1 MSPTLALMLLM
12 AAPKAPPG
20 SELVISVP
28 RLDALATIVPFFH
41 AAGSRAPM
49 LRVEYWRS
57 EAIPLLAVD
66 VTSPDSLAAAGI
78 EPTGALTVSK
88 LADRTVS
95 CVTVADATRYARRV
109 AEALAPLGKVST
121 RKEAG
126 VPITLAR
133 DPIDRV
139 LAAVATQGRQSCSI
153 VGGGLSVEPQLPALV
168 KALTKP
174 LSLAPTGGL
183 DGAAF
188 AFVPVGSPR
197 GVVALSA
204 RGLQLTLDA
213 RAQGLFSAALQ
224 GPGPSPY
231 ASFAPEGMMVLRAR
245 FTSAGMPG
253 AVGELVRRL
262 PASPALTP
270 LIPELAPLLTGNVAV
285 AVSHVKVTT
294 GLRSSTARFFA
305 TRHAVL
311 AETSN
316 PEAVRQLLAKLDPS
330 ALTFREGR
338 LDVSVEGTTVIL
350 SNDDEVKRRAMAAAA
365 QSQGRQAHAAEV
377 SATPALVARGLSQVP
392 LLEAVQ
398 SPALA
403 TLLAVSAELGG
414 LLLASK
420 SITGWADPAGPGLH
434 RAQATWRLD
443 DGRFATDGGAQP

>member
-28 RLDALATIVPFFH
+28 RLDALATIVPFFQ

-78 EPTGALTVSK
+78 EPTGPLTVSK

-95 CVTVADATRYARRV
+95 CVTVADGARYARRV

-153 VGGGLSVEPQLPALV
+153 VGGGLSVEPQLPAVV
-168 KALTKP
+168 KALD
-174 LSLAPTGGL
+174 LGPTAGL

-197 GVVALSA
+197 GVVALST

-224 GPGPSPY
+224 GPGPSQY

-245 FTSAGMPG
+245 FSPAGMPG

-285 AVSHVKVTT
+285 AVSHVQVTT
-294 GLRSSTARFFA
+294 GLRSSAARFFA

-316 PEAVRQLLAKLDPS
+316 PEAVRQLLAKLGAS

-350 SNDDEVKRRAMAAAA
+350 SNDDEVKRRALAATAR
-365 QSQGRQAHAAEV
+365 SQGRQAHAAEV

-420 SITGWADPAGPGLH
+420 SITGWADPSGPGLH
-434 RAQATWRLD
+434 RAQLTWRLD
-443 DGRFATDGGAQP
+443 EARFATDGGARP